1 MTIHINNNSDCAGE
15 IEELKALLKR
25 NTGYT
30 AADLTNADI
39 VAIAI
44 DELYDKLIQDARE
57 GRNQRKI

>member
-1 MTIHINNNSDCAGE
+1 MTIRINNNSDCAGE
-15 IEELKALLKR
+15 IEELKTLLKR

-44 DELYDKLIQDARE
+44 DELYDKLMQDARE

>member
-1 MTIHINNNSDCAGE
+1 MTIRIDNNSDCAGE
-15 IEELKALLKR
+15 IEELKTLLKR

-44 DELYDKLIQDARE
+44 DELYDKLMRDARE